1 MRKTLKNQLHKG
13 FTLVEM
19 MIVVLIISILVLLFI
34 PNLGQTKDAVEK
46 ESDQAIIETM
56 RTEIELAEFGGD
68 KLTEEEKAELF
79 PEGKKKDLFEE
90 HFRGK

>member
-46 ESDQAIIETM
+46 ESDKAIVETM
-56 RTEIELAEFGGD
+56 RTEIELAEFERGPLSD
-68 KLTEEEKAELF
+68 EEKEKLF
-79 PEGKKKDLFEE
+79 SENHKKKVLYEKE
-90 HFRGK
+90 IK